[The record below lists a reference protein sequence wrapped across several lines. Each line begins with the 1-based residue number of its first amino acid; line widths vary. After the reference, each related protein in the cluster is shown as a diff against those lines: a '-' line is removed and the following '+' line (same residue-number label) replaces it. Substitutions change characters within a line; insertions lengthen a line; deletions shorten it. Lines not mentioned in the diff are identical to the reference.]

1 MCQLTRYPAA
11 CGGVVHFQGPDSR
24 RELFG
29 IFYAEDGA
37 SYARGGDR
45 GADGV
50 VEETQVRCV
59 GLRRYFGEGPLCLR
73 VLQLRQPLGFFG
85 CARIGG
91 RVVGGG
97 VFTAEQAAFQD
108 AVGDYGDFPLDTKRE
123 QVFFDGAVEQ
133 AEGRLVGDG

>member
-1 MCQLTRYPAA
+1 MRGAFNPGPGQLPRAA
-11 CGGVVHFQGPDSR
+11 RAFCAQN
-24 RELFG
+24 
-29 IFYAEDGA
+29 GA

-50 VEETQVRCV
+50 VVETQVRCV

-91 RVVGGG
+91 RVVWVG

-123 QVFFDGAVEQ
+123 QVFFDRAVEQ